1 MADAFTVNLNLTKPE
16 VGASSAT
23 WGTKLNTDLDVVDSL
38 FSAASTVAYS
48 MKIGAANTLT
58 VAGLV
63 TGTGTINLLSA
74 VVSVGDANFSLKDT
88 GDSTR
93 IVKFELGGLT
103 TSTTRTITFPDAD
116 ITLVGAANTQT
127 LTNKTLTNAV
137 VGTQTASDNST
148 KAASTAYVDTAISVG
163 IPAGVYLPYG
173 GAAAPTGWLLCYG
186 QAISRTTYAT
196 LFTAIATAYGVG
208 DGTTTFNVPD
218 MRGRAAVGLDNMGGS
233 AASRLTST
241 TMTPNGTTLGATGGT
256 QTHTLVIAEMPSH
269 SHTSNAWDI
278 NGGVNPFA
286 TGGSTYPTQAATIN
300 STGGGGA
307 HLNVQPSLAGNY
319 IIKT

>member
-173 GAAAPTGWLLCYG
+173 GAACPLAGCSATGRPSRGQPTPPYSRQSLQLMAWVMAPPHSMFPTCV
-186 QAISRTTYAT
+186 A
-196 LFTAIATAYGVG
+196 
-208 DGTTTFNVPD
+208 VPQ
-218 MRGRAAVGLDNMGGS
+218 S
-233 AASRLTST
+233 AST
-241 TMTPNGTTLGATGGT
+241 T
-256 QTHTLVIAEMPSH
+256 
-269 SHTSNAWDI
+269 W
-278 NGGVNPFA
+278 
-286 TGGSTYPTQAATIN
+286 AAPLP
-300 STGGGGA
+300 A
-307 HLNVQPSLAGNY
+307 A
-319 IIKT
+319 